1 MDYLFF
7 LRQSFINNFGV
18 SIKSLQCQR
27 TIIKNSVFFY
37 FLRIIPFILIKFII
51 NLLNVKYIYLLD
63 NIYFSNYSNSFTI
76 KPMFLSFELIK
87 YNDSIISI
95 KEIIKKYNL
104 SVPLWFLLYNEKL
117 ENYDTIK
124 IKFLLKGSIV
134 NKEIIIDEFK
144 DKLLEDL
151 F

>member
-27 TIIKNSVFFY
+27 IIIKNSVVFY

-87 YNDSIISI
+87 NNDSIISI

-124 IKFLLKGSIV
+124 IKFLLKGSII

>member
-7 LRQSFINNFGV
+7 LRQLFINNFGV
-18 SIKSLQCQR
+18 SIKSLQFHR
-27 TIIKNSVFFY
+27 MIIKNSVVFY
-37 FLRIIPFILIKFII
+37 FFRIIPFVLIKFII

-63 NIYFSNYSNSFTI
+63 NIYFSNYSNNFTI

-87 YNDSIISI
+87 NNDSIISI

-104 SVPLWFLLYNEKL
+104 SVPLWFLLCNEKL